1 MLVLEVKGQD
11 SDRDRTKRRFLDEW
25 VRAVNEYGGFGRW
38 TWGVSKNPDDVR
50 DILARHTHTVN
61 KVVTTD
67 TPGLRATRRTG
78 FLAGRI
84 SVPEDFDRMASDEIE
99 TLFESDE

>member
-1 MLVLEVKGQD
+1 MPARRLNW
-11 SDRDRTKRRFLDEW
+11 RFLDEW
-25 VRAVNEYGGFGRW
+25 VYAVNEYGGFGRW
-38 TWGVSKNPDDVR
+38 SWDVSKNPGDVR
-50 DILARHTHTVN
+50 DILARHADTVN

-84 SVPEDFDRMASDEIE
+84 SVPEDFDRMASKEIE
-99 TLFESDE
+99 TIFETDQ